1 MYIKRCPVRSESQ
14 SSAFIVITWM
24 VSSKKLW
31 ILFWSHAIQH
41 PMIFL
46 QLYVEILLMQD
57 ALYDHHVRRSMQY
70 KTANDFEWA
79 ASTVHSSTNSSVNT
93 QSHIW
98 CWSSGSPG
106 SSTPPPWKNYSQPS
120 GQMPQSSWIQPA
132 DVLFTQR
139 PWNECMDCFQG
150 FCLPYVTNTLK
161 CLLPLKY

>member
-1 MYIKRCPVRSESQ
+1 MPSTKRVTKLRLHCNYLDGFIKK
-14 SSAFIVITWM
+14 IVNFVLKPCHTA
-24 VSSKKLW
+24 SYD
-31 ILFWSHAIQH
+31 
-41 PMIFL
+41 IFTAL
-46 QLYVEILLMQD
+46 CRNTYTID

-132 DVLFTQR
+132 DLLFTQR

-161 CLLPLKY
+161 FLLPLKY